1 MPTTRSKPRPYHH
14 GNLRAALLSAAE
26 RLLAKRG
33 VEALTLREVAKSA
46 KVSHG
51 APYHHFKGKD
61 ALLAA
66 VAERGFAALAEDML
80 AVSGDT
86 PVDRLRAIGEA
97 YVGFARRH
105 PARFRLMFGPLLA
118 LKREYPGLQQAAES
132 SFQVLL
138 DAAIEVS
145 PTDGLQLALIGWS
158 MSHGLSHLGIDGV
171 FDSLPLP
178 KEATTDLET
187 RLTMHLF
194 QRMGLVKTQPEASSL
209 AESGR

>member
-1 MPTTRSKPRPYHH
+1 MPTSRSKPRPYHH
-14 GNLRAALLSAAE
+14 GNLREALLLAAE

-33 VEALTLREVAKSA
+33 AEALTLREVAKSA

-66 VAERGFAALAEDML
+66 VAERGFAGLTDAML
-80 AVSGDT
+80 RVDAAT
-86 PVDRLRAIGEA
+86 PVERLRAIGEA

-118 LKREYPGLQQAAES
+118 LKREFPGLQQAAEG
-132 SFQVLL
+132 SFHVLL
-138 DAAIEVS
+138 DAAQEVS
-145 PTDGLQLALIGWS
+145 PEHGLELALIGWS
-158 MSHGLSHLGIDGV
+158 LSHGLSHLGIDGV

-178 KEATTDLET
+178 REATAGLET
-187 RLTMHLF
+187 RLSTHLF
-194 QRMGLVKTQPEASSL
+194 RQMGLLRPP
-209 AESGR
+209 G